1 MEGEAVEDWVDDET
15 VENWTEENLKEF
27 EEVGERLTTEV
38 LRWHD
43 DAVKSIRVVYTGNSR
58 TTAWRKKNE
67 KKRLSDDAKRM
78 KTLDNFSKNTEIRI
92 SKTLYSLQSSPFP
105 SPFPEITQ
113 NPLFSVDNLH
123 KHLEE
128 INQQCLIT
136 KSVKK
141 NKELFTYDHLRRLSI
156 RRFIQLLLDGQ
167 GKMDASNN
175 IAQAR
180 QGKHTKLRSLIND
193 EDFKNEC
200 QVWLCQQTP
209 ESCSPTNLK
218 KYIEETV
225 FPKLIGHIKK
235 ETISEKTCRNYMHFW
250 GYRYD
255 EKKKGVY
262 YDGHEWPDV
271 VEYRKEWLKKM
282 FEYKKSMKDF
292 DGDMLDV
299 VLEPQLNLEEKEIVQ
314 VTHDE
319 CHFYANDGQWKIWM
333 KKDEDILR

>member
-175 IAQAR
+175 IAQAVWNKGTYIATCIR
-180 QGKHTKLRSLIND
+180 KWGSHFIQTGELI
-193 EDFKNEC
+193 
-200 QVWLCQQTP
+200 V
-209 ESCSPTNLK
+209 
-218 KYIEETV
+218 
-225 FPKLIGHIKK
+225 
-235 ETISEKTCRNYMHFW
+235 
-250 GYRYD
+250 
-255 EKKKGVY
+255 
-262 YDGHEWPDV
+262 
-271 VEYRKEWLKKM
+271 
-282 FEYKKSMKDF
+282 
-292 DGDMLDV
+292 
-299 VLEPQLNLEEKEIVQ
+299 
-314 VTHDE
+314 
-319 CHFYANDGQWKIWM
+319 
-333 KKDEDILR
+333 